1 LNAKNKKAVISDG
14 FFVLCPL
21 YVRRLI
27 FFSVMRRKLAL
38 NRLLRAARCGNR
50 VRQKKYMARKIIR
63 SEAMD
68 LLPTL

>member
-1 LNAKNKKAVISDG
+1 
-14 FFVLCPL
+14 
-21 YVRRLI
+21 
-27 FFSVMRRKLAL
+27 MRRKLAL